1 MSNFAKFCILITV
14 FFYNIKVFADEQ
26 RYSSTQRY
34 PQKGYLGYK
43 NQQSIYSS
51 NSRVESKPF
60 DQNNRNNTPIK
71 SKNIPLPQQN
81 IVELQQ
87 NKIQLQN
94 PIKNTEGDFYKQK
107 IAQREKN
114 DDSNGIV
121 FNIYA
126 SISASSGKYRA
137 ELPKGWNVISVTPST
152 TSISQTS
159 SGSLYQNFTTGQTV
173 DAKISS
179 TILSAFAK
187 LKLPALLSANEIQ
200 FIRPF
205 AIIDLQYSTEK
216 SLEIEAQK
224 EVSYTTTAFNNVKSK
239 YKYNSLKYG
248 IMIGGGIYLYKGLY
262 GLYGYD
268 IYNTKKRFETGYDF
282 GPIMIF
288 LAYDSLTYQDSSDPN
303 SLTTFNPKINY
314 TAFLG
319 GARLRLF

>member
-1 MSNFAKFCILITV
+1 
-14 FFYNIKVFADEQ
+14 
-26 RYSSTQRY
+26 
-34 PQKGYLGYK
+34 
-43 NQQSIYSS
+43 
-51 NSRVESKPF
+51 
-60 DQNNRNNTPIK
+60 
-71 SKNIPLPQQN
+71 
-81 IVELQQ
+81 
-87 NKIQLQN
+87 
-94 PIKNTEGDFYKQK
+94 
-107 IAQREKN
+107 
-114 DDSNGIV
+114 
-121 FNIYA
+121 
-126 SISASSGKYRA
+126 
-137 ELPKGWNVISVTPST
+137 
-152 TSISQTS
+152 
-159 SGSLYQNFTTGQTV
+159 LYQNFTTGQTV